1 MPTAPTRINPILPLP
16 NLSSCLLPLLPE
28 RRGLGSLASSTK
40 LANVAYNMS
49 TYFVRTL
56 REDPVDAEVDSHKLL
71 VRAGYIRRAAPGIYT
86 WTPLGLRTI
95 RRVEQVVREEMDRI
109 GALEVAFPALLP
121 REPYEATNRWEEF
134 GPSLFKLQDRK
145 GADYLLAPTHEEM
158 FTLLVKDFYSSYK
171 DLPVVLY
178 QIKEKYRDEA
188 RPRAG
193 LIRGREFIMKD
204 AYSFNIDDEGLEA
217 SYQEQR
223 RAYQRIYSRLGL
235 DFVICSAMAGA
246 MGGSRSEEFIF
257 PCAIGEDTFVRSEGG
272 YAANVEAVTT
282 IAPEPKD
289 YSQVPA
295 AIERK
300 TPGAHT
306 IEALVDYS
314 NEHFPREDGRAWTKA
329 DTLKAFMV
337 AATYADGKREV
348 LLLGVPG
355 DREIDMRRLEASL
368 GADVEMATPED
379 MAAYPNIVPG
389 FTGPTCAGPDHPDRK
404 VDEDGNIS
412 GSPRLLL
419 DPRVVE
425 GTEWIA
431 GAGKEDTHI
440 YHLVAGRDFRADGFI
455 EAAEVRD
462 GDPAPDGSG
471 ALQTARGIEIGHIFA
486 LGRKYS
492 EALGLNVLDQ
502 NGKSQVVTMGSYGIG
517 VSRVMAAIA
526 EEYHD
531 EVGLKWPT
539 NVAPFQA
546 HVLVTGKG
554 AELFEAAQTL
564 GDQLTAA
571 GIDTLIDDRK
581 KVSAGVKFKDAE
593 LLGMPWLV
601 VIGRGLKDGTVEVRC
616 RATGQRQEIPVA
628 EAFQYVSDQVR
639 QDLAEAYARAE
650 KIVPA
655 AAVAAGSEEE

>member
-1 MPTAPTRINPILPLP
+1 
-16 NLSSCLLPLLPE
+16 
-28 RRGLGSLASSTK
+28 
-40 LANVAYNMS
+40 MS

-217 SYQEQR
+217 SYQQQR

-289 YSQVPA
+289 YSQLPA

-314 NEHFPREDGRAWTKA
+314 NEHFPREDGRGWTKA

-389 FTGPTCAGPDHPDRK
+389 FTGPTCAGPDHPDRQ

-412 GSPRLLL
+412 GSPRCLL

-431 GAGKEDTHI
+431 GAGKEDTHL

-471 ALQTARGIEIGHIFA
+471 PLQTARGIEIGHIFA
-486 LGRKYS
+486 LGTKYS

-539 NVAPFQA
+539 NVAPFQV

-554 AELFEAAQTL
+554 EDLFEAAKLL
-564 GDQLTAA
+564 GEQLTSA

-616 RATGQRQEIPVA
+616 RATGERREIAVA
-628 EAFQYVSDQVR
+628 DAFHYVNDQVHR
-639 QDLAEAYARAE
+639 DLEEAYARAE
-650 KIVPA
+650 KTVPA
-655 AAVAAGSEEE
+655 AVVAGSEEE

>member
-1 MPTAPTRINPILPLP
+1 M
-16 NLSSCLLPLLPE
+16 
-28 RRGLGSLASSTK
+28 
-40 LANVAYNMS
+40 
-49 TYFVRTL
+49 
-56 REDPVDAEVDSHKLL
+56 
-71 VRAGYIRRAAPGIYT
+71 
-86 WTPLGLRTI
+86 
-95 RRVEQVVREEMDRI
+95 
-109 GALEVAFPALLP
+109 
-121 REPYEATNRWEEF
+121 
-134 GPSLFKLQDRK
+134 
-145 GADYLLAPTHEEM
+145 APTHEEM

-217 SYQEQR
+217 SYQQQR

-282 IAPEPKD
+282 IAPEPQD
-289 YSQVPA
+289 YSHLPA

-404 VDEDGNIS
+404 IDEDGNIS
-412 GSPRLLL
+412 GSPRCLL

-431 GAGKEDTHI
+431 GAGKEDTHL

-462 GDPAPDGSG
+462 GDQAPDGSG

-486 LGRKYS
+486 LGTKYS

-539 NVAPFQA
+539 NVAPFQV

-601 VIGRGLKDGTVEVRC
+601 VIGRGLKEGTVEVRC
-616 RATGQRQEIPVA
+616 RATGERREIAVGD
-628 EAFQYVSDQVR
+628 AFQYVNDQVR
-639 QDLAEAYARAE
+639 RDLEEAYARAE

-655 AAVAAGSEEE
+655 AVAAGSEEE

>member
-16 NLSSCLLPLLPE
+16 NLSSCLLPLLLE
-28 RRGLGSLASSTK
+28 RRGLGSFASSTK

-282 IAPEPKD
+282 IAPEPQD
-289 YSQVPA
+289 YSLVSA

-471 ALQTARGIEIGHIFA
+471 ALETARGIEIGHIFA
-486 LGRKYS
+486 LGTKYS

-650 KIVPA
+650 RIVPSA
-655 AAVAAGSEEE
+655 AAGSEEE